1 MNPKYNFFQPNID
14 FRSNLNNNI
23 PQIGLSVGFND
34 PLLTESISGDVDFI
48 WYDLEHVLYDNSS
61 INLHLLACRFK
72 QTMSF
77 VRLGDFTSGNIKNVL
92 DAGANGIIAAQIK
105 SYEEALIFTENCKYP
120 PLGNRGAGPRIPS
133 NYRPV
138 DHTYFENANKYLFV
152 SVMIETKEALDD
164 LDKILTIPNL
174 DSIVIGP
181 YDLSGA
187 LTKLGD
193 IENTYFEKIL
203 IDIIEKS
210 HKYNKYVGIGMP
222 INIKFAK
229 KMINLGVDWLQIGN
243 DHEYLINNVSSVYK
257 GLKNNL

>member
-34 PLLTESISGDVDFI
+34 PLLTESISDDVDFL

-181 YDLSGA
+181 YHLSGA
-187 LTKLGD
+187 LTNWLAV
-193 IENTYFEKIL
+193 YMLFER
-203 IDIIEKS
+203 
-210 HKYNKYVGIGMP
+210 VGIGMP

-243 DHEYLINNVSSVYK
+243 DHEYLINNVSSVYT
-257 GLKNNL
+257 GIKNDL

>member
-34 PLLTESISGDVDFI
+34 PLLTESISDDVDFI

-229 KMINLGVDWLQIGN
+229 KMINLVVDWLQIGN
-243 DHEYLINNVSSVYK
+243 DHEYLINNVSSVYT
-257 GLKNNL
+257 GIKNDL

>member
-34 PLLTESISGDVDFI
+34 PLLTESISDDVDFL

-92 DAGANGIIAAQIK
+92 DAGTNGIIAAQIK
-105 SYEEALIFTENCKYP
+105 SYDEALIFTENCKYP

-203 IDIIEKS
+203 IEIIEKS

-229 KMINLGVDWLQIGN
+229 EMINLGVDWLQIGN

-257 GLKNNL
+257 GLKYNL